1 MKREDVSKI
10 FEGATDDQI
19 NAILDINSKDIGN
32 AKAKSDSLTAQINT
46 LNDQIKQRDA
56 DLTAMRD
63 KLNAAQADAGKLT
76 EAQTALSDLQAKYA
90 ADQKAWDEQKK
101 AQAYEF
107 AVKSKAG
114 EMKFTSNAA
123 KNDFVRSAIEKGMQL
138 DGDKILGF
146 DDFAKAYR
154 DADPSAFISDEPQKP
169 QPTIS
174 LPAKSAPAPS
184 HMTLSEAM
192 KRANAGEKIDIGA
205 IFAPRKE

>member
-32 AKAKSDSLTAQINT
+32 AKSKSDSLTAQINT

-114 EMKFTSNAA
+114 ELKFSSNAA
-123 KNDFVRSAIEKGMQL
+123 KNDFIRSAMEKNMQL

-146 DDFAKAYR
+146 DDFTKSYR
-154 DADPSAFISDEPQKP
+154 EADPSAFVSDEPQKP
-169 QPTIS
+169 APTIT
-174 LPAKSAPAPS
+174 LPGTKTPQTKG
-184 HMTLSEAM
+184 MTLDEAM
-192 KRANAGEKIDIGA
+192 RRANAGEQIDIGA
-205 IFAPRKE
+205 IER

>member
-10 FEGATDDQI
+10 FEGATDEQI

-32 AKAKSDSLTAQINT
+32 AKSKSDSLTAQINT

-63 KLNAAQADAGKLT
+63 KLTAAQADAGKLA

-90 ADQKAWDEQKK
+90 ADQRAWDEQKA

-114 EMKFTSNAA
+114 EMKFSSNAA

-138 DGDKILGF
+138 DGDTILGF

-154 DADPSAFISDEPQKP
+154 EADPTAFVSDEPAKP
-169 QPTIS
+169 HPTITLPGKSTPQTGGAEPGS
-174 LPAKSAPAPS
+174 LR
-184 HMTLSEAM
+184 EALAQ
-192 KRANAGEKIDIGA
+192 KFNTQKG
-205 IFAPRKE
+205 

>member
-1 MKREDVSKI
+1 MKREEVSKI
-10 FEGATDDQI
+10 FDGATEEQI

-32 AKAKSDSLTAQINT
+32 AKAKTDTLTAQINT

-114 EMKFTSNAA
+114 EMKFSSNAA
-123 KNDFVRSAIEKGMQL
+123 KNDFVRSAIEKNMQL
-138 DGDKILGF
+138 DGDRILGF

-154 DADPSAFISDEPQKP
+154 EADPSAFVLDEPQKP
-169 QPTIS
+169 QPTIT
-174 LPAKSAPAPS
+174 LPTKKTLQGAS
-184 HMTLSEAM
+184 MTLAEAM
-192 KRANAGEKIDIGA
+192 LRANAGEKIDIGA
-205 IFAPRKE
+205 ITH

>member
-32 AKAKSDSLTAQINT
+32 VKAKSDSLTAQINT